1 MTHSTS
7 WPTSGWSPSTAR
19 MARPWRSRVSRSRR
33 AGRGGDQGVVAVEQV
48 GHAALAD
55 RHAAPVEL
63 AMDFRHAAV
72 FAVAQ
77 GADQSDHVQA
87 KLMLRQRQGALG
99 LRPPCLMVAPAGP
112 VLAVPDLEAQAH
124 QSPQRHHGPAVGVA
138 DPHRAPALRAG
149 LLDWNQDSSSAG
161 FTRHQDRD
169 ISKPSVSSSDT
180 FNRQPVLP
188 F

>member
-1 MTHSTS
+1 VADGGLE
-7 WPTSGWSPSTAR
+7 PVDRQDGPALALQGFAVR
-19 MARPWRSRVSRSRR
+19 RR
-33 AGRGGDQGVVAVEQV
+33 AGRGGDQLVVALEQV

-55 RHAAPVEL
+55 RHAAPVER

-87 KLMLRQRQGALG
+87 ELMLRQRQGALG

-124 QSPQRHHGPAVGVA
+124 QSPQ
-138 DPHRAPALRAG
+138 
-149 LLDWNQDSSSAG
+149 
-161 FTRHQDRD
+161 
-169 ISKPSVSSSDT
+169 
-180 FNRQPVLP
+180 
-188 F
+188 